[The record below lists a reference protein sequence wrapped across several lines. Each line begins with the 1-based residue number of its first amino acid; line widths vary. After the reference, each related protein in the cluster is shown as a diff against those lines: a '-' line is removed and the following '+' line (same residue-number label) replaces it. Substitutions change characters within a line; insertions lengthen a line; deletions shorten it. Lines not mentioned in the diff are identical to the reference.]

1 MTDWSILKETIS
13 KAWISYFRFHAGG
26 VIRPL
31 ADLPLQQKHTQKE
44 EHRRTFFF
52 TK

>member
-13 KAWISYFRFHAGG
+13 KAWISFLRFHAGG

-31 ADLPLQQKHTQKE
+31 ADLPLQQKHTNKRKNTE
-44 EHRRTFFF
+44 EHF